1 MRLQGFNLL
10 PPVVK
15 NLLIINALMFLITIV
30 LKNTGVNL
38 TESFALY
45 YFKSDFFRPWQ
56 LVTHMFMHGSFGHLF
71 FNMFA
76 VWMFGNSLENRWGSK
91 RFLVFYM
98 ITGLGAA
105 FLHSLVQHI
114 EISQLASQLNPE
126 MVQRVFDNSTRG
138 LDAAT
143 YQTIYNI
150 AHIPAVGAS
159 GALFGV
165 LMAFGMTFPNSIL
178 YLYFMI
184 PVKVKYF
191 VIVYGLIELF
201 SGISG
206 VADGVAHFAHLGGM
220 LFGYLLIK
228 YWRKTDHY
236 FY

>member
-1 MRLQGFNLL
+1 MRLQGFTLL

-15 NLLIINALMFLITIV
+15 NLLIINALMFLMSFTFQRAGID
-30 LKNTGVNL
+30 L
-38 TESFALY
+38 TYYLGLH
-45 YFKSDFFRPWQ
+45 YFKGIAFKPWQ
-56 LVTHMFMHGSFGHLF
+56 VVTHMFMHASFTHLF

-91 RFLVFYM
+91 RFLIFYM
-98 ITGLGAA
+98 LTGLGAA
-105 FLHSLVQHI
+105 FLYTAVQHY
-114 EISQLASQLNPE
+114 EISQLVNDLNPADLE
-126 MVQRVFDNSTRG
+126 RLAGDYSLRRHRIFGVFH
-138 LDAAT
+138 
-143 YQTIYNI
+143 Q
-150 AHIPAVGAS
+150 PAVGAS

-191 VIVYGLIELF
+191 VMVYGIIELF

-206 VADGVAHFAHLGGM
+206 AQDGVAHFAHIGGM

-228 YWRKTDHY
+228 YWRKTDNY